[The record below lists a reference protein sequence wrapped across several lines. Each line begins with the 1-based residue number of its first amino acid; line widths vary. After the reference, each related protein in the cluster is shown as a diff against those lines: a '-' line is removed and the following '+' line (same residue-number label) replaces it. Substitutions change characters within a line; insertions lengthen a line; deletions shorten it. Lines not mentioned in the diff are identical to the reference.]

1 MLTNRSTLYLQRLH
15 RRTALILV
23 AVLLL
28 FSIGSIKILNQPA
41 PVFAAGSV
49 VPTVETDPMPQAGDS
64 ADDPAIWIHPSDP
77 AQSTIIAT
85 NKQGG
90 IFVYNLA
97 GDEIQRRTDGNMNN
111 VDLRYNVPVGGQG
124 IALVTATNRSDN
136 SLALY
141 KVNPATR
148 QLEPIAARTIKPGIA
163 AYGAC
168 MYRSPVSGRYYVFV
182 TSSSGDVEQWEL
194 FDNGSGQVD
203 AARVRSLSLSSTVE
217 GCVVDDE
224 LARFY
229 VSEETV
235 GIWRFGAEPDAGAD
249 GTLIDTLTSASGL
262 EADIEGLTLYYTS
275 NRTGYLIAS
284 SQGNSSY
291 AVYQREGDNTF
302 IDRFVIGRNGSISP
316 IIDAVQGTDG
326 IDVTNAY
333 LGPSFPQGVFIAQD
347 DANDVGS
354 QNLQNFKLVP
364 WQSVAKAFDPDLVI
378 DTSWDPRKV
387 GATNPSPSPS
397 PSPSPT
403 PSASPSPSPSPSPST
418 PPPSPVP
425 CTSPMPSPSPTPPP
439 GGATRAF
446 APAADARVE
455 EIAQN
460 TNFGAHCILRTDGAT
475 TQRVESYLKFSVTGI
490 TRPVLSAKLRLFT
503 ITSSENG
510 PGVYSSSTTWAEN
523 SITWNTAPGRLGDP
537 LDNLGMTQANTW
549 IEYDVTSAVDGDGTY
564 SFVLAGSS
572 SDGIQLSSREGSAQP
587 QLVLTLA
594 PGAYRA
600 FIPMADARQ

>member
-1 MLTNRSTLYLQRLH
+1 MTNRSTLYLQRLH
-15 RRTALILV
+15 RCTALILV

-28 FSIGSIKILNQPA
+28 FSIGSINRLHQPR

-49 VPTVETDPMPQAGDS
+49 VPTVETDPMPHAGDS

-77 AQSTIIAT
+77 AQSTIIAA

-90 IFVYNLA
+90 LFVYNLA

-124 IALVTATNRSDN
+124 ITLVTATNRSDN

-148 QLEPIAARTIKPGIA
+148 LLEPIAARTIKPGIA

-168 MYRSPVSGRYYVFV
+168 MYRSPISGKYYVFV
-182 TSSSGDVEQWEL
+182 TSSTGAVEQWEL

-203 AARVRSLSLSSTVE
+203 ATRVRDFSLSSTVE

-235 GIWRFGAEPDAGAD
+235 GIWRFGAEPNAGEN
-249 GTLIDTLTSASGL
+249 GTLVDTNGSASGL
-262 EADIEGLTLYYTS
+262 TADVEGLTIYYTS

-291 AVYQREGDNTF
+291 AVYQREGENTF
-302 IDRFVIGRNGSISP
+302 IDRFVIGRNGSTNP

-333 LGPSFPQGVFIAQD
+333 LGPSFPQGLFIAQD
-347 DANDVGS
+347 DANDVGD

-364 WQSVAKAFDPDLVI
+364 WQSIANAFDPDLVI
-378 DTSWDPRKV
+378 DTTWDPRKV
-387 GATNPSPSPS
+387 GAPNPSPSPSPSPSPLPSPSPS

-403 PSASPSPSPSPSPST
+403 PS
-418 PPPSPVP
+418 
-425 CTSPMPSPSPTPPP
+425 PTPPP
-439 GGATRAF
+439 ENTRSF
-446 APAADARVE
+446 APEADARVE
-455 EIAQN
+455 MANASDNFGSDPTLRADGSSTSGVRSYLRFNVGGIAQSVQS
-460 TNFGAHCILRTDGAT
+460 ARLRLYAT
-475 TQRVESYLKFSVTGI
+475 TST
-490 TRPVLSAKLRLFT
+490 A
-503 ITSSENG
+503 NG
-510 PGVYSSSTTWAEN
+510 PSIYTAN
-523 SITWNTAPGRLGDP
+523 SNWNEATITWNTRPSYSSTA
-537 LDNLGMTQANTW
+537 LDDHGSVTANDW
-549 IEYDVTSAVDGDGTY
+549 VEYDVTSAVKRNGIY
-564 SFVLAGSS
+564 SFVLASSS
-572 SDGIQLSSREGSAQP
+572 SDGLTLLSRESNLKP
-587 QLVLTLA
+587 ELILTLGA
-594 PGAYRA
+594 PAHRVFVPVAHAG
-600 FIPMADARQ
+600 Q